1 MIDEDTYE
9 WYMTEIAELMGKDTL
24 SEREGCWLEEM
35 SFEVCRY
42 EEHHYPMDPP
52 TPEEAAEFRREQEN
66 KK

>member
-24 SEREGCWLEEM
+24 SERERCWLEEM
-35 SFEVCRY
+35 AYEVCRY